1 MSRKQLPSTT
11 PQIDLI
17 PFADVDLIRFEKNLL
32 QIGFF
37 AAQDERKGGPP
48 FIRRIENTV
57 NRDGQRISV
66 VIEFRATI
74 GLPSTADRDKFM
86 AFLKIAAEQRA
97 RYGRISNT
105 IRFTGYRLLQ
115 ELGLN
120 DSGPNYEDLNSW
132 GERMAT
138 NTITS
143 RQVIFFALSK
153 RYANKTIHVFE
164 SFQRVGKQSGS
175 ARSEEFEVV
184 LAEWLLDNLNT
195 NYVISEDFVAYR
207 QLKRPTAKG
216 IFGPLHL
223 WFKASQGRAV
233 EKDYRQLCML
243 LGIQPYAYLS
253 KIKSTMGKALDEL
266 VTVRYLSR
274 WDVQPMS
281 SKDGYKIVLWPGED
295 LLSSL
300 ALSAPRLQSAAPN
313 AGLLGNIPEQAL
325 EAEPSKELTMDA
337 QQALTELLALG
348 IAPAMA
354 QSLVKKHDP
363 GIILDVTEYVSS
375 LVTTDKNGRIHNP
388 AGLLIYYLH
397 NDVPVPDA
405 FITSRKRRKSE
416 AAKRQQAQERQ
427 HDLDLQL
434 AFAAWRE
441 QQVDAE
447 IAARYPGPALSKKI
461 AEVVA
466 QRSKSDK
473 YFIRVNP
480 AQREILAR
488 QILVQEVREQLAL
501 PPFEDW
507 CKTHA
512 QYDLF
517 VE

>member
-1 MSRKQLPSTT
+1 
-11 PQIDLI
+11 
-17 PFADVDLIRFEKNLL
+17 
-32 QIGFF
+32 
-37 AAQDERKGGPP
+37 
-48 FIRRIENTV
+48 
-57 NRDGQRISV
+57 
-66 VIEFRATI
+66 
-74 GLPSTADRDKFM
+74 
-86 AFLKIAAEQRA
+86 
-97 RYGRISNT
+97 
-105 IRFTGYRLLQ
+105 
-115 ELGLN
+115 
-120 DSGPNYEDLNSW
+120 
-132 GERMAT
+132 
-138 NTITS
+138 
-143 RQVIFFALSK
+143 
-153 RYANKTIHVFE
+153 
-164 SFQRVGKQSGS
+164 
-175 ARSEEFEVV
+175 
-184 LAEWLLDNLNT
+184 
-195 NYVISEDFVAYR
+195 
-207 QLKRPTAKG
+207 
-216 IFGPLHL
+216 
-223 WFKASQGRAV
+223 
-233 EKDYRQLCML
+233 
-243 LGIQPYAYLS
+243 
-253 KIKSTMGKALDEL
+253 
-266 VTVRYLSR
+266 
-274 WDVQPMS
+274 
-281 SKDGYKIVLWPGED
+281 
-295 LLSSL
+295 
-300 ALSAPRLQSAAPN
+300 
-313 AGLLGNIPEQAL
+313 
-325 EAEPSKELTMDA
+325 MDA

-427 HDLDLQL
+427 HDLDLQM

-441 QQVDAE
+441 QQVDTE